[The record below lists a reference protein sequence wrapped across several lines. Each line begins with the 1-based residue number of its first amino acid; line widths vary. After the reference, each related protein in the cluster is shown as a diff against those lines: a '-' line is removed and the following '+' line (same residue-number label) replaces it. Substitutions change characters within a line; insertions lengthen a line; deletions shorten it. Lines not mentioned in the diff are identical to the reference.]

1 MNTNENE
8 IQRYISILNE
18 IKDDRLSDVDKNNIK
33 TILETN
39 YEGLMKARTIVHH
52 LEKIDEIKGNN
63 EPLEEKYNLFP
74 IQDEDAYKFYKL
86 QEASMWNVNELDF
99 SDDATDLASMDPYL
113 VNMIKVIHIFFSI
126 ADGYVGDLAGKR
138 LMYDCETKEEEFYMS
153 SQTTI
158 ENVHNET
165 YSLIESILIPD
176 ETGKAQIRNE
186 LAKTI
191 IGRKMEWMNKW
202 FLSDK
207 PRMHRLIANACM
219 EGIFFQSSFLI
230 IFWFRSRGVLR
241 NVIFANE
248 QISKDEGIHTKF
260 SINRHN
266 MLRRRIMSQIMKL
279 QNQIIV
285 DYEHKL
291 NTLENLGYIPEKYP
305 DDYISREMGK
315 YDGVLPSVEEAHQ
328 IIREAIEIEK
338 EFARF
343 VVPKDYE
350 DLTIEGLET
359 YIDTLGSFLLKSLEY
374 PVITGDVSDDLP
386 GWIKEISNEI
396 KSNFYE
402 VTVGSYKQ
410 FNLEKAIDWRSK
422 IATAKNKTVNNKRF
436 TNPEEMNF

>member
-33 TILETN
+33 TLLETN

-266 MLRRRIMSQIMKL
+266 MLRRRIMQIL
-279 QNQIIV
+279 R
-285 DYEHKL
+285 DA
-291 NTLENLGYIPEKYP
+291 ENVFDDSIGNSIPS
-305 DDYISREMGK
+305 I
-315 YDGVLPSVEEAHQ
+315 EEAHQ
-328 IIREAIEIEK
+328 IVREAIEIEK

-374 PVITGDVSDDLP
+374 PVITGDVSDNLP

>member
-33 TILETN
+33 TLLETN
-39 YEGLMKARTIVHH
+39 YEGLIKARTIVHH

-266 MLRRRIMSQIMKL
+266 MLHRRFVNEIIRSQK
-279 QNQIIV
+279 
-285 DYEHKL
+285 
-291 NTLENLGYIPEKYP
+291 
-305 DDYISREMGK
+305 K
-315 YDGVLPSVEEAHQ
+315 YDIVVTPEMEEKINIVFPEDKTEFYRNIIPSTEEAHQ
-328 IIREAIEIEK
+328 IVREAIEIEK

-374 PVITGDVSDDLP
+374 PVITGDVSDNLP